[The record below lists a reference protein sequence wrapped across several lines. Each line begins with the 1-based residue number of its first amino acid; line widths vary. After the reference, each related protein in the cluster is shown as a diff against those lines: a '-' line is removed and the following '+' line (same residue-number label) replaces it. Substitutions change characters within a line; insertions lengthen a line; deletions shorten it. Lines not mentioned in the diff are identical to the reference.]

1 MGMKGGRHCL
11 MTYKEVSITE
21 NVNHYDVRIMVKKQ
35 KSHKPIRQCYI
46 PLIVYLKHFDQA
58 D

>member
-21 NVNHYDVRIMVKKQ
+21 NVNHYDVRIMVRNR
-35 KSHKPIRQCYI
+35 HKPIRQCYI